1 MKMYKNRKLS
11 IYLPV
16 LLSIVLAGGILIG
29 LQLNKS
35 QGVTSSRSFH
45 KKPDKLNGILNFI
58 EAAYVDTVNIK
69 DLEEVAIPK
78 ILEHLDPHSI
88 YIPARDFQRVNEPL
102 EGNFDGIGVSF
113 TMPNDTVIINSVISG
128 GPSEKIGLA
137 AGDRIIKINDK
148 VVAGVKIHQDSIVK
162 RLKGPRGTE
171 VKVGISRS
179 GVTETIDFTITRDKI
194 PLYSVDVAYMVN
206 DSTGYIKITKF
217 ARTTYHEFMDGL
229 NSLKK
234 KGMNQL
240 IVDLRSNG
248 GGYMDAAIKLANQ
261 FLEDKTLIVYT
272 QGRTQTRENFYA
284 DGSGNCK
291 NGKIVIL
298 MDEYSASASE
308 IVAGAIQ
315 DNDRGTI
322 IGRRSFGKGLVQEPL
337 MLSDGSAIRLTV
349 ARYYTPTGRCIQKP
363 YNKGYDS
370 YMHDLH
376 DRFINGEFEKADSIH
391 FNDTLKYKTPKGKI
405 VYGGGGIMPDVFIPI
420 DTTWAT
426 PYFVKVRNKGLIY
439 KFAFEYSDK
448 NRNLLESFK
457 TPDKLKQHLES
468 QHIYK
473 QFNEYA
479 NKNGIPSTIQ
489 DKKESM
495 HLISTQI
502 EAYTGRNILDNA
514 GFYPIWKDI
523 DQTLLKAIDY
533 ISKPETMN

>member
-1 MKMYKNRKLS
+1 MYKNKKLS

-16 LLSIVLAGGILIG
+16 LLSIVLAGGIFIG

-35 QGVTSSRSFH
+35 QGVSTRSFH
-45 KKPDKLNGILNFI
+45 KKPDKLDGILRFI
-58 EAAYVDTVNIK
+58 EAVYVDTVNREE
-69 DLEEVAIPK
+69 LEEVAIPK

-88 YIPARDFQRVNEPL
+88 YIPARDVQRVNEPL

-113 TMPNDTVIINSVISG
+113 TMPDDTIIIGSVISG
-128 GPSEKIGLA
+128 GPSEKIGLM
-137 AGDRIIKINDK
+137 AGDRIIEINDEI
-148 VVAGVKIHQDSIVK
+148 VAGVKIHQDSIVK
-162 RLKGPRGTE
+162 RLRGPRGTK

-179 GVTETIDFTITRDKI
+179 DIKEILDFTITRDKI
-194 PLYSVDVAYMVN
+194 PLYSIDVAYMVN

-217 ARTTYHEFMDGL
+217 ARTTYDEFMDGMTRL
-229 NSLKK
+229 NK
-234 KGMNQL
+234 KGMTQL
-240 IVDLRSNG
+240 IVDLRNNG

-261 FLEDKTLIVYT
+261 FLEDETLIVYT
-272 QGRTQTRENFYA
+272 EGRAQARENFYA
-284 DGSGNCK
+284 DGKGSFK
-291 NGKIVIL
+291 NGNVLIL
-298 MDEYSASASE
+298 MNEYSASASE

-363 YNKGYDS
+363 YNKGYAN
-370 YMHDLH
+370 YIHDLQ
-376 DRFINGEFEKADSIH
+376 DRFVNGEFEKADSIH
-391 FNDTLKYKTPKGKI
+391 FNDSLKYTTPKGKI
-405 VYGGGGIMPDVFIPI
+405 VYGGGGIMPDVFIPM

-426 PYFVKVRNKGLIY
+426 PYFIKVRNKGLIY

-448 NRNLLESFK
+448 NRTLLESFK
-457 TPDKLKQHLES
+457 TPGKLKQYLES
-468 QHIYK
+468 QHIYN
-473 QFNEYA
+473 QFNKYA
-479 NKNGIPSTIQ
+479 NKNGVTSTML
-489 DKKESM
+489 DKEESK

-514 GFYPIWKDI
+514 GFYPIWQDI

>member
-1 MKMYKNRKLS
+1 MYKNKKLS

-35 QGVTSSRSFH
+35 QGVSTRSFH
-45 KKPDKLNGILNFI
+45 KKPDKLDGILSFI
-58 EAAYVDTVNIK
+58 EAAYVDTVNRGE
-69 DLEEVAIPK
+69 LEEVAIPQ

-88 YIPARDFQRVNEPL
+88 YIPARDVQRVNEPL

-113 TMPNDTVIINSVISG
+113 TMPDDTVVIGSVISG

-137 AGDRIIKINDK
+137 AGDRIIEINDEI
-148 VVAGVKIHQDSIVK
+148 VAGVKIHQDSIVK
-162 RLKGPRGTE
+162 RLKGPRGTK
-171 VKVGISRS
+171 VKVGISRHD
-179 GVTETIDFTITRDKI
+179 VTEIIEFTITRDKI

-217 ARTTYHEFMDGL
+217 ARTTYDEFMDGL
-229 NSLKK
+229 TQLKE

-261 FLEDKTLIVYT
+261 FLEDETLIVYT
-272 QGRTQTRENFYA
+272 EGRTQTRENFYA

-291 NGKIVIL
+291 NGDIVIL
-298 MDEYSASASE
+298 MDEWSASASE

-363 YNKGYDS
+363 YNKGYAN
-370 YMHDLH
+370 YMHDLQ
-376 DRFINGEFEKADSIH
+376 DRFVNGEFEKADSIH
-391 FNDTLKYKTPKGKI
+391 FNDSLKYTTPKGKI

-420 DTTWAT
+420 DTSWAT
-426 PYFVKVRNKGLIY
+426 PYFLKVRNKGIIY

-448 NRNLLESFK
+448 NRTSLELYK
-457 TPDKLKQHLES
+457 TPEKLKQYLES
-468 QHIYK
+468 QHIYT
-473 QFNEYA
+473 QFNKYA
-479 NKNGIPSTIQ
+479 NKNGVLSSIQ
-489 DKKESM
+489 DKKESQFI
-495 HLISTQI
+495 ISTQI
-502 EAYTGRNILDNA
+502 KAYIGRNILDNA

-523 DQTLLKAIDY
+523 DQTLLKAIEY
-533 ISKPETMN
+533 ISKPETMNLN